1 MKITLIK
8 NKGTLSPYSYED
20 IEIIEN
26 LAEGATY
33 QVEIKMMDIRSI
45 KQNSALHKW
54 CDLISTHLN
63 DSGLYINT
71 VLKAETV
78 WSMEKVKENI
88 FKPVVASLY
97 DKKSTTKLNKDE
109 FEKIIDTITLAFA
122 NKGIV
127 VPSFPNKEIL

>member
-1 MKITLIK
+1 MKIAIVDGKPFSVDENYNMKQILEDGVYDV
-8 NKGTLSPYSYED
+8 NKTKS
-20 IEIIEN
+20 N
-26 LAEGATY
+26 
-33 QVEIKMMDIRSI
+33 IRTI

-63 DSGLYINT
+63 DSGFYINT

-127 VPSFPNKEIL
+127 VPSFPNKEMLCR

>member
-1 MKITLIK
+1 MKIAIVDGKPFSVDENYNMKQILEDGVYDV
-8 NKGTLSPYSYED
+8 NKTKS
-20 IEIIEN
+20 N
-26 LAEGATY
+26 
-33 QVEIKMMDIRSI
+33 IRTI

-63 DSGLYINT
+63 DSGFYINT

-127 VPSFPNKEIL
+127 VPSFPNKEML